1 MIRKYPTL
9 YKRTTTGAIQ
19 LWWMEQEGSHYR
31 MCSGQL
37 HGKVVISEWTAA
49 VPKNAG
55 RSNATNPTAQATA
68 ECEAAYK
75 LKAKKG
81 YCATEE
87 EAQASDRFQCMLA
100 DKYPDR
106 KHKLFF
112 EDGSAAVRLFGQP
125 KLDGIRCIANR
136 DGLWSRTGHRIVA
149 VPHIWEA
156 LAPLFDEMP
165 WLVLDGELYDHEY
178 KDDFNTIVSAV
189 KKLKPTAEDLELSRS
204 MVQYWVYDCI
214 GKDVTRSFYSRFVE
228 DFSSYGMDIAP
239 GVVVPVETW
248 ELPTEAEGD
257 DLYSQCLADGFE
269 GMMVRV
275 DAPYENKRSQN
286 LLKRKEKLDEEF
298 MILDIQPGV
307 GNCAGMA
314 KTATVQLPNGKTA
327 NPDVVGT
334 REQLREVLANKK
346 NIIGKQA
353 TIEFQ
358 NWTPD
363 GSLRFPKL
371 KVIHNTPRW

>member
-1 MIRKYPTL
+1 MQYDTL

-19 LWWMEQEGSHYR
+19 VWWQEIEDGSTGRYR
-31 MCSGQL
+31 THSGKQG
-37 HGKVVISEWTAA
+37 GKIVTSEWTQAR
-49 VPKNAG
+49 PKNEG
-55 RSNATNPTAQATA
+55 RSNATSPVVQAVA
-68 ECEAAYK
+68 EVSAAYELK
-75 LKAKKG
+75 LKKG
-81 YCATEE
+81 YNKTAEA
-87 EAQASDRFQCMLA
+87 AQASDRFQCMLA
-100 DKYPDR
+100 DKYLDR
-106 KHKLFF
+106 KAKLFNA
-112 EDGSAAVRLFGQP
+112 GIPRVQLYAQP
-125 KLDGIRCIANR
+125 KLDGVRCIANR
-136 DGLWSRTGHRIVA
+136 DGLWSRTGHPIVA

-156 LAPLFDEMP
+156 LASLFAARPE
-165 WLVLDGELYDHEY
+165 LILDGELYNHDLRN
-178 KDDFNTIVSAV
+178 DFNTIVSVV
-189 KKLKPTAEDLELSRS
+189 KKLNPTDEDLELSRS

-214 GKDVTRSFYSRFVE
+214 IEDQTRSFRTRFIE
-228 DFSSYGMDIAP
+228 DFSGYGMDLAP

-257 DLYSQCLADGFE
+257 DLYLQCLADGFE

-275 DAPYENKRSQN
+275 DAMYENKRSQN

-298 MILDIQPGV
+298 LILDIQPGE
-307 GNCAGMA
+307 GNGAGMA

-334 REQLREVLANKK
+334 REQLREVLVNKHG
-346 NIIGKQA
+346 IIGKMA

-371 KVIHNTPRW
+371 KVIHNTARW